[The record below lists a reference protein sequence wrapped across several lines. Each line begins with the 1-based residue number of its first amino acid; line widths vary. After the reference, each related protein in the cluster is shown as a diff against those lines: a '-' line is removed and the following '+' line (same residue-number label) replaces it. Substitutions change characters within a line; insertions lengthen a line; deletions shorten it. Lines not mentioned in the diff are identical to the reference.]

1 MNLLDMQNLYVGIEK
16 PSNAPFTI
24 PILADSIEE
33 AQEIANE
40 YASDAGF
47 KSFFEVS
54 SPLVGVDYKFD
65 CDYILSKAD
74 IRNLED
80 TQKSIEKQ
88 RENAKDTQKEN
99 FEGFSKVKNEES
111 KIGQAS
117 EKTVK
122 KPQKQCIKVVDCCER
137 SIVYG
142 FFEGCFDV
150 KEIQEAINKIK
161 TTFEENKIEWFVEDI
176 AEKLKNQGFDIEY
189 KNKKEEVIKI

>member
-16 PSNAPFTI
+16 TSNDPFTI

-40 YASDAGF
+40 YASDVGF
-47 KSFFEVS
+47 ESFFEAT
-54 SPLVGVDYKFD
+54 SPLEGVEYKFD

-74 IRNLED
+74 VRNLED
-80 TQKSIEKQ
+80 TQKSIEKP
-88 RENAKDTQKEN
+88 RKNTEDTQKES
-99 FEGFSKVKNEES
+99 FEGFSKVANEES
-111 KIGQAS
+111 QTGQDS

-137 SIVYG
+137 SVVYG
-142 FFEGCFDV
+142 FFEGYFDV

-161 TTFEENKIEWFVEDI
+161 SIFEENEIEWFVEDI
-176 AEKLKNQGFDIEY
+176 AEELKNQGFDIEY

>member
-16 PSNAPFTI
+16 NSNNPFTI

-47 KSFFEVS
+47 ESFFEVS

-88 RENAKDTQKEN
+88 RENAEDTQKEN
-99 FEGFSKVKNEES
+99 FEGFSKAENEES
-111 KIGQAS
+111 QTGQAN

-122 KPQKQCIKVVDCCER
+122 KP
-137 SIVYG
+137 
-142 FFEGCFDV
+142 
-150 KEIQEAINKIK
+150 
-161 TTFEENKIEWFVEDI
+161 
-176 AEKLKNQGFDIEY
+176 
-189 KNKKEEVIKI
+189 

>member
-16 PSNAPFTI
+16 NSNNPFTI

-47 KSFFEVS
+47 ESFFEVS

-88 RENAKDTQKEN
+88 RENAEDTQKK
-99 FEGFSKVKNEES
+99 FLRDFLRRKMKNH
-111 KIGQAS
+111 KLD
-117 EKTVK
+117 KPMK
-122 KPQKQCIKVVDCCER
+122 KQ
-137 SIVYG
+137 
-142 FFEGCFDV
+142 
-150 KEIQEAINKIK
+150 
-161 TTFEENKIEWFVEDI
+161 
-176 AEKLKNQGFDIEY
+176 
-189 KNKKEEVIKI
+189 